1 MGTATSMH
9 SDEYR
14 WPLSGS
20 IQQFIYWRQSC
31 PVDPIFNVCI
41 NGLNAVLY
49 DDIWEEAAHNTN
61 ATDRTRNISIY
72 ISTISTLPTMVRW
85 FRGDSRGI
93 FSLESYRRKPGSRA
107 LQPTAMCPGI
117 VRVFFGSCHSI
128 RYASR
133 WCVSLFVSCYVSLK
147 TIALS
152 IMWLYLS
159 FSNGRRHYL
168 YRVLRFPLR

>member
-1 MGTATSMH
+1 MASL
-9 SDEYR
+9 R
-14 WPLSGS
+14 

-72 ISTISTLPTMVRW
+72 ISTSSTLPTMVRW

-107 LQPTAMCPGI
+107 LQPTAMRHQASCESFLGLVI
-117 VRVFFGSCHSI
+117 LSVTHHVGVFL
-128 RYASR
+128 
-133 WCVSLFVSCYVSLK
+133 SLFLVMS
-147 TIALS
+147 
-152 IMWLYLS
+152 
-159 FSNGRRHYL
+159 H
-168 YRVLRFPLR
+168 